1 MHLRLLIDGIVRQT
15 TVLLAQIS
23 TSSGVRSPLSHIADQ
38 VFFELAKEI
47 EAQGVKRRV
56 VADMFGMALRAYQ
69 KKTQRLLESA
79 SARDRTLWQAVLE
92 LIEEGE
98 ITRSR
103 VEARFKKDGQPEV
116 AAVLK
121 DLVRSG
127 LVYCTGSGEHAVYG
141 VTRQD
146 VRERVQA
153 RAGLD
158 SLANV
163 VWLKVF
169 RGEAETTSELIASLP
184 VDASEV
190 HAAVNELI
198 ASARL
203 TERDGKLESSNVLI
217 PIGSGEGGEAAVLDH
232 FRAVAV
238 VIASKVRAG
247 LVGAAPDSRLGGS
260 TFTFT
265 VHPDHPLAAEVYGLL
280 AETRGKTQALWDRV
294 AAHNTTH
301 PPDESRSE
309 RVVFYAGQ
317 YVATIGAGEEP
328 EAADEAFDES
338 KNA

>member
-1 MHLRLLIDGIVRQT
+1 MELRLLIDGIVRQT

-23 TSSGVRSPLSHIADQ
+23 TSSGARSPLSHIADQ

-56 VADMFGMALRAYQ
+56 AADMFGMALRAYQ
-69 KKTQRLLESA
+69 KKTQRLTASA
-79 SARDRTLWQAVLE
+79 SAGDRTLWQAVLE

-98 ITRSR
+98 ITRGR

-121 DLVRSG
+121 DLLRSG

-141 VTRQD
+141 ITRQE
-146 VRERVQA
+146 VRERVQL

-169 RGEAETTSELIASLP
+169 RGEADTRAALLASLP
-184 VDASEV
+184 VDAADAN
-190 HAAVNELI
+190 AAVQELI
-198 ASARL
+198 DSGRL
-203 TERDGKLESSNVLI
+203 TEHDGRLISSNVLI
-217 PIGSGEGGEAAVLDH
+217 PIGAAQGGEAAVLDH

-238 VIASKVRAG
+238 MIASKIRAG
-247 LVGAAPDSRLGGS
+247 LSGAQANDRSGGS

-265 VHPDHPLAAEVYGLL
+265 VHPEHPLAAEVYALL
-280 AETRGKTQALWDRV
+280 AQTRSSTQALWDRV
-294 AAHNTTH
+294 AAHNAAH
-301 PPDESRSE
+301 PPDEIRSE

-317 YVATIGAGEEP
+317 YVAPAGGGDDARET
-328 EAADEAFDES
+328 DEASDE
-338 KNA
+338 

>member
-1 MHLRLLIDGIVRQT
+1 MVPAMHLRLLIDGIVRQT

-23 TSSGVRSPLSHIADQ
+23 TSAGARSPLSHIADQ

-56 VADMFGMALRAYQ
+56 AADMFGMALRAYQ
-69 KKTQRLLESA
+69 KKTQRLTESG

-98 ITRSR
+98 ITRGR
-103 VEARFKKDGQPEV
+103 IEARFKKDGQLEV

-127 LVYCTGSGEHAVYG
+127 LVYCTGGGEHAVYG

-146 VRERVQA
+146 VRERVQQ

-158 SLANV
+158 SLASI

-169 RGEAETTSELIASLP
+169 RGEAESRGQLAALLPVDPAELHGAVVELIASG
-184 VDASEV
+184 
-190 HAAVNELI
+190 
-198 ASARL
+198 RL
-203 TERDGKLESSNVLI
+203 SERDGKLTSSNVMI
-217 PIGSGEGGEAAVLDH
+217 PFGTAEGGEAAVLDH

-238 VIASKVRAG
+238 AIAAKVRAG
-247 LVGAAPDSRLGGS
+247 LSGAQPDERIGGS

-265 VHPDHPLAAEVYGLL
+265 VHKEHPLAGEVYARL
-280 AETRGKTQALWDRV
+280 AQTRASTQALWDRV
-294 AAHNTTH
+294 AAYNQAN
-301 PPDESRSE
+301 PPDESRAE
-309 RVVFYAGQ
+309 RVIFYTGQ
-317 YVATIGAGEEP
+317 YVDSVGDADNLEEL
-328 EAADEAFDES
+328 S
-338 KNA
+338 

>member
-1 MHLRLLIDGIVRQT
+1 LLIDGIVRQT

-23 TSSGVRSPLSHIADQ
+23 TSSGARSPLSHIADQ

-47 EAQGVKRRV
+47 EAQGIKRRV
-56 VADMFGMALRAYQ
+56 AADMFGMALRAYQ
-69 KKTQRLLESA
+69 KKTQRLTESA

-98 ITRSR
+98 VTRGR
-103 VEARFKKDGQPEV
+103 IAARFKKDGQPEV

-141 VTRQD
+141 VTRPE
-146 VRERVQA
+146 VRERVQQ

-169 RGEAETTSELIASLP
+169 RGEADTRAALVAQLP

-190 HAAVNELI
+190 HAAVQELI
-198 ASARL
+198 GSGRL
-203 TERDGKLESSNVLI
+203 SEHDGRLKSSNLLI
-217 PIGSGEGGEAAVLDH
+217 PIGAAQGGEAAVLDH
-232 FRAVAV
+232 FRAMAL
-238 VIASKVRAG
+238 VIAAKVRGG
-247 LVGAAPDSRLGGS
+247 LSGAQADDRSGGS
-260 TFTFT
+260 TFTFS
-265 VHPDHPLAAEVYGLL
+265 VHPEHPLAAEVYALL
-280 AETRGKTQALWDRV
+280 AETREKTQALWDRV
-294 AAHNTTH
+294 AAHNAAH
-301 PPDESRSE
+301 PQDESRAE

-317 YVATIGAGEEP
+317 HVASATTEDSTDDEPDDAEES
-328 EAADEAFDES
+328 A
-338 KNA
+338 

>member
-1 MHLRLLIDGIVRQT
+1 MVAHMHLRLLIDGIVRQT

-23 TSSGVRSPLSHIADQ
+23 TSAGVRSPLSHIADQ

-47 EAQGVKRRV
+47 EAQGIKRRIA
-56 VADMFGMALRAYQ
+56 ADMFGMALRAYQ
-69 KKTQRLLESA
+69 KKTQRLVESA
-79 SARDRTLWQAVLE
+79 STPNRTLWQAVLE

-98 ITRSR
+98 TTRSR

-116 AAVLK
+116 AAVLM

-146 VRERVQA
+146 VRDRVQE

-169 RGEAETTSELIASLP
+169 RGEASSRAELTASLP
-184 VDASEV
+184 AEPAEV
-190 HAAVNELI
+190 HAAVQELI
-198 ASARL
+198 TSGRL
-203 TERDGKLESSNVLI
+203 SEQDGQLDSSNVMI
-217 PIGSGEGGEAAVLDH
+217 PIGTAQGGEAAVLDH

-238 VIASKVRAG
+238 AIAAKVRAG
-247 LVGAAPDSRLGGS
+247 LSGAQADDRLGGS

-265 VHPDHPLAAEVYGLL
+265 VHAAHPMAGEVYALL
-280 AETRGKTQALWDRV
+280 AETRARTQALWDRV
-294 AAHNTTH
+294 AAHNQAH
-301 PPDESRSE
+301 PPDEDAE

-317 YVATIGAGEEP
+317 YVDTASSESGEP
-328 EAADEAFDES
+328 L
-338 KNA
+338 